1 MLDGCFAFNFL
12 DISLKQG
19 SSLSMDCPLSFK
31 IHFKLKA
38 VILSASKILVS
49 LGRLPSHSLREEIH
63 ISFPKYAP
71 LSPLSWL
78 SLRPWFLFCLK
89 NRSNQKGLA
98 LEATVRIYPQPLHL
112 PFHGHP
118 FVTEHPFHESLLQWI
133 LLLQPSKGLCS
144 CNYLLSDSL
153 HIQTSFLQCANML
166 SWFSSKKN
174 PLRYHFPPFR

>member
-63 ISFPKYAP
+63 ISFPKYAT
-71 LSPLSWL
+71 LSPGSVYDPDSYFAWKTEAIKRDLH
-78 SLRPWFLFCLK
+78 LRPPWKYTHNPCIP
-89 NRSNQKGLA
+89 S
-98 LEATVRIYPQPLHL
+98 
-112 PFHGHP
+112 HGHP

-166 SWFSSKKN
+166 SWFSSKKKN